1 MGQNSSSTKETKLKW
16 DEKEVPPTDS
26 FRKESLQVL
35 FGTTVANSSYNFLIP
50 PFLFVG
56 FQFIEENGKKNLKFQ
71 NFLSNFHSKL
81 VPRKMS
87 ERENREFEKI
97 R

>member
-56 FQFIEENGKKNLKFQ
+56 FQFIEENGKKKILKFK
-71 NFLSNFHSKL
+71 NF
-81 VPRKMS
+81 
-87 ERENREFEKI
+87 
-97 R
+97 